1 MTNTITPTDAS
12 ALVAALDGYVVA
24 QIVADVD
31 AKALATEKR
40 GSNVETRKAAHLASL
55 VKANKK
61 VKGCADDLA
70 PTTATIKA
78 FPAKARAIAAFIEAA
93 MEEGLTDEQAVMVM
107 SEALDVKLIKEFV
120 DATYDAAKA
129 AVYRTMDAAAEEAGE
144 EFPSQTAMVLDVPEL
159 GKRFCREG
167 VGRKPASL
175 DEEKLVEL
183 VGEQVWEQITSEQVI
198 PATVVRVIDEAKLAA
213 AVNDDPALLEQVRAA
228 VIPGDWKTP
237 RLMIRDIP
245 ATEKE

>member
-1 MTNTITPTDAS
+1 MTSIAPTDAS
-12 ALVAALDGYVVA
+12 ALIASLDGYVA
-24 QIVADVD
+24 SIVADVD

-40 GSNVETRKAAHLASL
+40 GSNIETRKAAHLASL

-61 VKGCADDLA
+61 VKGCTADLA
-70 PTTATIKA
+70 PTADAMKG
-78 FPAKARAIAAFIEAA
+78 FVAKAKAVAAFIETA
-93 MEEGLTDEQAVMVM
+93 MEQGLTEEQAVLVM
-107 SEALDVKLIKEFV
+107 SEALDVKLIKEFA

-129 AVYRTMDAAAEEAGE
+129 AVYRTMDAAAEEQGE

-167 VGRKPASL
+167 TGRKPASL
-175 DEEKLVEL
+175 DEAKLAEL
-183 VGEQVWEQITSEQVI
+183 VGDDVWSEITTEQVI

-213 AVNDDPALLEQVRAA
+213 AVANDPALLEQVREA
-228 VIPGDWKTP
+228 VVPGDWKTP

>member
-1 MTNTITPTDAS
+1 MNNSLTPIDAS
-12 ALVAALDGYVVA
+12 ALIASLDGYVA
-24 QIVADVD
+24 QIVADVES
-31 AKALATEKR
+31 KKLATEKI
-40 GSNVETRKAAHLASL
+40 GSNIETRKAAHLASL
-55 VKANKK
+55 VKSNKK

-78 FPAKARAIAAFIEAA
+78 FPAKARAIAAFIESA
-93 MEEGLTDEQAVMVM
+93 MEDGLTDEQAVMVM

-120 DATYDAAKA
+120 DATYDAAKT
-129 AVYRTMDAAAEEAGE
+129 AVFRTMDVAAAEMGE
-144 EFPSQTAMVLDVPEL
+144 EFPENTAMTLDVPDT

-175 DEEKLVEL
+175 DEEKLAEL
-183 VGEQVWEQITSEQVI
+183 IGEDGWEAITSEQVV

-213 AVNDDPALLEQVRAA
+213 AVADNPALLEQVRAA

>member
-1 MTNTITPTDAS
+1 MTKSIAPSDAS
-12 ALVAALDGYVVA
+12 ALIASLDGYVA

-55 VKANKK
+55 VKSNKK
-61 VKGCADDLA
+61 VKGCTADLA
-70 PTTATIKA
+70 PTADA
-78 FPAKARAIAAFIEAA
+78 MRGFVAKAKAVAAFIETA
-93 MEEGLTDEQAVMVM
+93 MEEGLTEEQAVMVM
-107 SEALDVKLIKEFV
+107 SEALDVKLIKEFA

-183 VGEQVWEQITSEQVI
+183 VGEDVWNEITSEQVI
-198 PATVVRVIDEAKLAA
+198 PATVVRVIDESKLAA
-213 AVNDDPALLEQVRAA
+213 AVNDNPALLEQVRAA
-228 VIPGDWKTP
+228 VVPGDWKTP

>member
-1 MTNTITPTDAS
+1 MTRSIVPTDAA
-12 ALVAALDGYVVA
+12 ALVASLDGYVA

-31 AKALATEKR
+31 AKKLATEKV

-61 VKGCADDLA
+61 VKGCTADLA
-70 PTTATIKA
+70 PTAEALKG
-78 FPAKARAIAAFIEAA
+78 FVAKAKAVAAFIETA
-93 MEEGLTDEQAVMVM
+93 MEEGLTEEQAVLVM
-107 SEALDVKLIKEFV
+107 SEALDVKLIKEFA
-120 DATYDAAKA
+120 DATYDAAKT
-129 AVYRTMDAAAEEAGE
+129 AVFRTMDVAAAEMGE
-144 EFPSQTAMVLDVPEL
+144 EFPEQTAMTLDVPQT

-175 DEEKLVEL
+175 DEEKLAEL
-183 VGEQVWEQITSEQVI
+183 IGAEAWEAITTEQVI
-198 PATVVRVIDEAKLAA
+198 PATVVRVIDETKLAA
-213 AVNDDPALLEQVRAA
+213 AVADNPALLEQVREA

>member
-1 MTNTITPTDAS
+1 MTKSIAPSDAS
-12 ALVAALDGYVVA
+12 ALIASLDGYVA

-31 AKALATEKR
+31 AKKLATEKV
-40 GSNVETRKAAHLASL
+40 GSNIETRKAAHIAAL

-61 VKGCADDLA
+61 VKGSSTDLA
-70 PTTATIKA
+70 PTGAALKG
-78 FPAKARAIAAFIEAA
+78 FVAKAKAMAAFVEAA
-93 MEEGLTDEQAVMVM
+93 VEAGLDEEQAVVAM
-107 SEALDVKLIKEFV
+107 SVVLDGKLINEFV
-120 DATYDAAKA
+120 AATYDAAKE
-129 AVYRTMDAAAEEAGE
+129 AVFASMNAAAAEAGE
-144 EFPSQTAMVLDVPEL
+144 EFPAQTAMVLDVPET

-175 DEEKLVEL
+175 DEEKLAEL
-183 VGEQVWEQITSEQVI
+183 VGEQVWEQITTEQVI

-213 AVNDDPALLEQVRAA
+213 AVSENNALLEQVREA

-245 ATEKE
+245 ANEKKE

>member
-1 MTNTITPTDAS
+1 MTNAITPTDAS
-12 ALVAALDGYVVA
+12 ALVAALDGYVA

-40 GSNVETRKAAHLASL
+40 GSNVETRKAAHLAAL

-70 PTTATIKA
+70 PTSATIKA

-93 MEEGLTDEQAVMVM
+93 MEEGLTDEQAVLVM
-107 SEALDVKLIKEFV
+107 SEALDIKLIKEFV

-167 VGRKPASL
+167 VGRKPATL
-175 DEEKLVEL
+175 DEEKLAEL
-183 VGEQVWEQITSEQVI
+183 VGQEVWEQITTEQVI

-213 AVNDDPALLEQVRAA
+213 AVNENNALLEQVREA